1 MLRTALLLALL
12 PVPAIADDTA
22 ATVPEARHAGL
33 EFLWQ
38 LPAPDSIARQPTLGF
53 VADGKHAH
61 AVCVFTLPPDA
72 RPKGLVLEGAD
83 PTGKVV
89 VRREE
94 PDFDGEKRCYTV
106 ALGDGEP
113 GRWTWRAYLDGK
125 PEALGEGHIEV
136 ARTLEEAPFYRP
148 SSVPYVLGRPNYDPS
163 IPPDEFIG
171 RLVWLIHVDPAGK
184 VTDVE
189 VEVAEGVGERMR
201 ERAIAAGY
209 LSLFAPDPGRA
220 AGFTY
225 RRELEFRPD

>member
-22 ATVPEARHAGL
+22 AAVPEARHAGL

-53 VADGKHAH
+53 VVDGKHAH

-94 PDFDGEKRCYTV
+94 PDFDGEKR
-106 ALGDGEP
+106 
-113 GRWTWRAYLDGK
+113 
-125 PEALGEGHIEV
+125 
-136 ARTLEEAPFYRP
+136 
-148 SSVPYVLGRPNYDPS
+148 
-163 IPPDEFIG
+163 
-171 RLVWLIHVDPAGK
+171 
-184 VTDVE
+184 
-189 VEVAEGVGERMR
+189 
-201 ERAIAAGY
+201 
-209 LSLFAPDPGRA
+209 
-220 AGFTY
+220 
-225 RRELEFRPD
+225 